1 MLRRIGIVILII
13 LTFLLMLWFTN
24 SNPGVVT
31 LDLAFGT
38 VQPSIPLAF
47 SVTFVIGWAFGL
59 MCTSMFIFR
68 LINERR
74 RLRRALSNSESEVSS
89 LRNLPL
95 TDAD

>member
-1 MLRRIGIVILII
+1 MLKRAGIAILVVLIF
-13 LTFLLMLWFTN
+13 TLMLWFTN

-31 LDLAFGT
+31 LDLAFGV

-47 SVTFVIGWAFGL
+47 SVTFVMGWVFGL
-59 MCTSMFIFR
+59 VCTSWYIFR
-68 LINERR
+68 LVNERR
-74 RLRRALSNSESEVSS
+74 RLRRALRNSESEVTS